1 MKYITFT
8 IKETSDNVF
17 SITTKALLYSTYSD
31 LIFEN
36 IPRTNL
42 FGVMTL
48 CSNICN
54 NKYGV
59 GCLFE
64 IA

>member
-48 CSNICN
+48 CSNI
-54 NKYGV
+54 
-59 GCLFE
+59 
-64 IA
+64 